1 MYMSKHRKELTANHI
16 EVLDFD
22 PKDTVWKQLARIEN
36 KSMRVAAIR
45 ELRRMHG
52 FGLIYASDI
61 VDAYHDEYM
70 FYNDKTPCIGADN
83 LNSPLDDIIVIP
95 LNNNTSLEIRK
106 RNDGTNDVKLIGHI
120 QSGLSDRDVLQLIA
134 KLA

>member
-22 PKDTVWKQLARIEN
+22 PKDTVWKQLARIDN
-36 KSMRVAAIR
+36 KSKRVAAIR
-45 ELRRMHG
+45 ELRSMHG
-52 FGLIYASDI
+52 FGLIDARNI
-61 VDAYHDEYM
+61 VDSYHDEYM
-70 FYNDKTPCIGADN
+70 FYHDKTPYIGEDN
-83 LNSPLDDIIVIP
+83 LNSTLDDIIVIP

-106 RNDGTNDVKLIGHI
+106 RNDGTNDVQLMGHN